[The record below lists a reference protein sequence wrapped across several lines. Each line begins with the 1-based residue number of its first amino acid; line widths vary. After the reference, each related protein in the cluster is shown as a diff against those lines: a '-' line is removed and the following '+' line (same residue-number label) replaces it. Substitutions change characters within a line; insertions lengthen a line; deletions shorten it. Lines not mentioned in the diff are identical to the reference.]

1 MMTYLEYNPYM
12 VKKMNRRVEIV
23 EENKTKSQLRKQER
37 EEKKDQRE
45 KDRDEKIEDKRQ
57 WKQDK
62 PRPLK
67 DLLLALASV
76 LKWLSIAAGVVGLV
90 YKLFF

>member
-12 VKKMNRRVEIV
+12 VKKMNRIVEIV

-57 WKQDK
+57 CKQDK

-67 DLLLALASV
+67 DLLLALAAV